1 MTLQALFQNHGFD
14 ALVPSLTAIDPEN
27 VPDNLYAFKEAFDDL
42 RRMTPGDSG
51 GGQIDVST
59 EVDTDAD
66 GNEID
71 RCLHASGCEGDA
83 WDACLAKE
91 VIFGTAVGEEKA
103 LAQILWQMTFWG
115 FTPGREGFR
124 GDEPRNKYEKK
135 AKELER
141 RQFLNYA
148 KGIADSFETEHLCL
162 TTEGWKKYRQRE
174 AHRNRAKRMRDARQE
189 RSIAR
194 LKRMGKVQRLID
206 LLDSTDMRSAYSD
219 HYFDYLFDTKE
230 ICVPEFYSRTA
241 DKASRAQYLFD
252 NITAYFHQDLS
263 GFTNVEMIIAYSNGN
278 RPGAEE
284 LRTLCKA
291 IFPLTGLVLDD
302 AGQTIGG
309 YSPDRAIRIHF
320 STDNT
325 LSHDFH
331 ILLICSR

>member
-14 ALVPSLTAIDPEN
+14 AIVPHLTAIDPEN

-59 EVDTDAD
+59 EVDTDED

-71 RCLHASGCEGDA
+71 RYLHASGCEGDA

-124 GDEPRNKYEKK
+124 SDEPRNKYEKK

-148 KGIADSFETEHLCL
+148 KGIANSFETEHLCL
-162 TTEGWKKYRQRE
+162 STEGWERYRQRE

-194 LKRMGKVQRLID
+194 LERMGKVQRLID
-206 LLDSTDMRSAYSD
+206 KLLPTTPVLAASD
-219 HYFDYLFDTKE
+219 YAYLFDTSKIWE
-230 ICVPEFYSRTA
+230 LEFNSRTS
-241 DKASRAQYLFD
+241 DVTSRADYIAD
-252 NITAYFHQDLS
+252 NIRKYFHFEL
-263 GFTNVEMIIAYSNGN
+263 TEYTRMEMVICYSSEH
-278 RPGAEE
+278 PATAEE
-284 LRTLCKA
+284 LRILCKA
-291 IFPLTGLVLDD
+291 IFPLMGFVLDEE
-302 AGQTIGG
+302 GHTI
-309 YSPDRAIRIHF
+309 SHTTPHLPSIRIRHTEF
-320 STDNT
+320 PN
-325 LSHDFH
+325 LGHDFH
-331 ILLICSR
+331 ILLAVSR